1 MRYSMSESLASCG
14 IRERLVLSVV
24 HLASV
29 AEAIVFFATLG
40 FWSIELR
47 GAVLFSNWAENFIER
62 KLK

>member
-1 MRYSMSESLASCG
+1 MRYV

-24 HLASV
+24 HMASV

-47 GAVLFSNWAENFIER
+47 GAVLFSDWAENFIER